1 MGAIRA
7 ILEAGLEIPGDI
19 AVVGCGNVHYDDLL
33 RVPLTSLDQDASGLG
48 EGVARLALSII
59 KKKNGT
65 PPRSVLLPASLV
77 VRASTQ
83 R

>member
-1 MGAIRA
+1 MGAFRA
-7 ILEAGLEIPGDI
+7 ILEAGVDVPKDI

-33 RVPLTSLDQDASGLG
+33 RVPLTSLDQDAAGLG
-48 EGVARLALSII
+48 ESVARLALSII
-59 KKKNGT
+59 KKKNGSS
-65 PPRSVLLPASLV
+65 PASVLLPARLV

>member
-1 MGAIRA
+1 MGAFRA
-7 ILEAGLEIPGDI
+7 ILEAGLDVPKDI

-33 RVPLTSLDQDASGLG
+33 RIPLTSLDQDAAGLG
-48 EGVARLALSII
+48 ESVAHLALNII
-59 KKKNGT
+59 KKKNGS
-65 PPRSVLLPASLV
+65 PPVSVLLPTRLV

>member
-1 MGAIRA
+1 MGAFRA
-7 ILEAGLEIPGDI
+7 ILEAGLDVPKDI

-33 RVPLTSLDQDASGLG
+33 RVPLTSLDQDAAGLG
-48 EGVARLALSII
+48 ESVARLALNII
-59 KKKNGT
+59 KKKNDS
-65 PPRSVLLPASLV
+65 PPVSVLLPTRLV